1 MRCDRRCR
9 HAPLGKMFDEA
20 MSALTSPRFS
30 VAFRHYSDFLRVPAY
45 HSVFENP
52 KRGYLTTFNELGLI
66 PELLDAIAARGFETP
81 TPIQAEM
88 IPFLL
93 NQERDV
99 TGLAQTGTGKTAAF
113 ALPILQK
120 LDLTDRTIQVL
131 ILAPTRELGM
141 QVSREIG
148 AYGRNLKGLRTA
160 TVYGGAAFGPQIRDL
175 KGGAQVVTATPG
187 RLKDLLDKGIADL
200 STLRFLVLDEADQML
215 DMGFKDDLDA
225 ILEAAAADR
234 RTLLFSATMPP
245 QVARIAS
252 SYMTNPH
259 EIVSGARN
267 QGTSNVSHHYYR
279 VHASDKYAAL
289 RRLIDVQN
297 GMYGII
303 FCRTREAVKDVTHR
317 LSRDGYAA
325 DALHGELSQIQ
336 RDSVMRR
343 FREGN
348 PALLVATDVAAR
360 GLDVDNLSHVVHFD
374 LPDEIAAYT
383 HRSGRTGRA
392 GKSGSSLSL
401 VHLRE
406 GHKIRRIEQVLG
418 RKIEEAK
425 IPSGK
430 DICDSRLFELLGRV
444 TSVEVNEDAIA
455 PYLQSVRDSLEALDR
470 DELLQRFISVEFN
483 RFLAEYGDAP
493 DLNPPPLPKKSR
505 RDGLQP
511 FADRRSKPK
520 GKPAGGMVR
529 LRFNLGRRDGVLP
542 PQLIGIINQSTQSH
556 DIHLGRIDI
565 HAESSDI
572 QVEAAMAERVKS
584 AVAGTDY
591 RGKGLRVERV
601 EGDDGRGPRPG
612 KPQKRGGP
620 RTAGKPNKA
629 GTGYPKGRRNSGA
642 KKKAKRK

>member
-1 MRCDRRCR
+1 M
-9 HAPLGKMFDEA
+9 
-20 MSALTSPRFS
+20 
-30 VAFRHYSDFLRVPAY
+30 
-45 HSVFENP
+45 
-52 KRGYLTTFNELGLI
+52 TTFNELGLN
-66 PELLDAIAARGFETP
+66 PELLEAIAARGFETP

-93 NQERDV
+93 NEERDV

-120 LDLTDRTIQVL
+120 LDLEDRTIQVL
-131 ILAPTRELGM
+131 IITPTRELGM

-148 AYGRNLKGLRTA
+148 EYGRNLKGLRTA
-160 TVYGGAAFGPQIRDL
+160 TIYGGAAFGPQIRDL
-175 KGGAQVVTATPG
+175 RAGAQVVTATPG

-225 ILEAAAADR
+225 ILEAAGPDR

-252 SYMTNPH
+252 SYMNDPH
-259 EIVSGARN
+259 EIVSGTRN

-279 VHASDKYAAL
+279 VHANDKYTAL
-289 RRLIDVQN
+289 RRLIDVQT

-303 FCRTREAVKDVTHR
+303 FCRTREAVKEIAHR

-360 GLDVDNLSHVVHFD
+360 GLDVDNLSHVVHYD

-392 GKSGSSLSL
+392 GKSGASLSL

-418 RKIEEAK
+418 RKMAEAK

-444 TSVEVNEDAIA
+444 TSVEVNREAIA
-455 PYLQSVRDSLEALDR
+455 PYLQQVKESLEGLDR
-470 DELLQRFISVEFN
+470 EELLQRFISVEFN

-493 DLNPPPLPKKSR
+493 DLNPPAQPKKSR
-505 RDGLQP
+505 REGLRT
-511 FADRRSKPK
+511 FADRQSKPK
-520 GKPAGGMVR
+520 GGAVGRMVR
-529 LRFNLGRRDGVLP
+529 LRINLGRREGVLP
-542 PQLIGIINQSTQSH
+542 PQLIGIINKSTQSH
-556 DIHLGRIDI
+556 DIHLGRIDVA
-565 HAESSDI
+565 AESSEI
-572 QVEAAMAERVKS
+572 EVEATMAERVKT

-591 RGKGLRVERV
+591 RGKSVRVERL
-601 EGDDGRGPRPG
+601 ESSDGRGPKPG
-612 KPQKRGGP
+612 KPRK
-620 RTAGKPNKA
+620 AGKPGKPGKPSMS
-629 GTGYPKGRRNSGA
+629 GTGYPKGSRNSGA

>member
-1 MRCDRRCR
+1 M
-9 HAPLGKMFDEA
+9 
-20 MSALTSPRFS
+20 
-30 VAFRHYSDFLRVPAY
+30 
-45 HSVFENP
+45 
-52 KRGYLTTFNELGLI
+52 TTFRELGLI
-66 PELLDAIAARGFETP
+66 PALLDAIGARGFETP

-88 IPFLL
+88 IPFILT
-93 NQERDV
+93 EDRDV

-120 LDLTDRTIQVL
+120 LDLENRTTQVL
-131 ILAPTRELGM
+131 VLTPTRELGM

-148 AYGRNLKGLRTA
+148 EYGRNLKGLRTA
-160 TVYGGAAFGPQIRDL
+160 TVYGGAPFGPQIRDL
-175 KGGAQVVTATPG
+175 RAGAQVVTATPG

-225 ILEAAAADR
+225 ILQSANPER
-234 RTLLFSATMPP
+234 QTLLFSATMPP
-245 QVARIAS
+245 EVARIAS
-252 SYMTNPH
+252 SYMKNPH
-259 EIVSGARN
+259 EIVSGTKN
-267 QGTSNVSHHYYR
+267 QGTSNVSHHFYR

-289 RRLIDVQN
+289 RRLIDVQT

-303 FCRTREAVKDVTHR
+303 FCRTREAVKEVAHR

-343 FREGN
+343 FRTGN

-360 GLDVDNLSHVVHFD
+360 GLDVDNLSHVIHYD

-406 GHKIRRIEQVLG
+406 GHRIRRIEQVLG

-430 DICDSRLFELLGRV
+430 DICDSRLFQLLERV
-444 TSVEVNEDAIA
+444 TSVEVNEEAIE
-455 PYLQSVRDSLEALDR
+455 PYLQSVRDSLEGLDR
-470 DELLQRFISVEFN
+470 EELLRRFISVEFN

-493 DLNPPPLPKKSR
+493 DLNPPAQPKKSR
-505 RDGLQP
+505 REGLRNS
-511 FADRRSKPK
+511 ADRRSQPK
-520 GKPAGGMVR
+520 GRPTGGMVR
-529 LRFNLGRRDGVLP
+529 LRINVGRREGVLP
-542 PQLIGIINQSTQSH
+542 PQLIGIINRSTKSQ
-556 DIHLGRIDI
+556 DIYLGRIDI
-565 HAESSDI
+565 DNETSDI
-572 QVEAAMAERVKS
+572 QIDRAMAHRVEK
-584 AVAGTDY
+584 AVAGTTY
-591 RGKGLRVERV
+591 RGKTLRVELI
-601 EGDDGRGPRPG
+601 EGNDAYGSKSR
-612 KPQKRGGP
+612 KP
-620 RTAGKPNKA
+620 T
-629 GTGYPKGRRNSGA
+629 TGHTKGHGKGRRNAGS
-642 KKKAKRK
+642 KKKSKNK